1 MTGSLARLSHQWG
14 RWYAVFVRAQTLYS
28 RALCTSSK
36 CPRVREPAG
45 KCAEFFK
52 SSSCKDVEPGD
63 AAVAQCISDLV
74 AAAEAGDSQDAG
86 ENSR

>member
-1 MTGSLARLSHQWG
+1 MLES
-14 RWYAVFVRAQTLYS
+14 
-28 RALCTSSK
+28 
-36 CPRVREPAG
+36 AG

-74 AAAEAGDSQDAG
+74 AAAEAGDSEDAG
-86 ENSR
+86 EAMGSQGHGHRAAHMLYYSHSR